1 MSMRRTRR
9 LSCARQAPRLIAVVV
24 LPTPPFWLA
33 IAMMRPI
40 PLSAG
45 ADFLPTF
52 EEEELGR
59 GYPDSARTIA
69 AGSPRAQAECFTWNI
84 AERNCG
90 TRSVAGILLVS
101 RLASAVHR
109 APIIGPRARGWISL
123 NAASGAGRAGRR
135 AVVRTPE
142 GLESSPAGPFTFRPR
157 ADQVRLAVCGCRLQ
171 C

>member
-1 MSMRRTRR
+1 
-9 LSCARQAPRLIAVVV
+9 
-24 LPTPPFWLA
+24 
-33 IAMMRPI
+33 MMRPI

-69 AGSPRAQAECFTWNI
+69 AGSPRAQAECFTWNN

-90 TRSVAGILLVS
+90 SRSVAGILGIS

-109 APIIGPRARGWISL
+109 APIIGSLARGWISL

-135 AVVRTPE
+135 AAVRTPRVWNHPRRDR
-142 GLESSPAGPFTFRPR
+142 SPSGFERTSFAWTILR
-157 ADQVRLAVCGCRLQ
+157 CRLQ
-171 C
+171 CRHRRGGTPQRGLDGTSDSLGVTAIA